1 MDHENDKGLIKLI
14 NQKIDSGHTLDEIRR
29 LLDSAGIS
37 KNQIERALLRV
48 HPRSIKANTAN
59 HYQRE
64 IEDNDFLP
72 PLKKKHN
79 THTYNS
85 DKALDEET
93 DLYGSTEIYKG
104 GLSRHSN
111 LRDSK
116 VYQVLNEPIEQKVE
130 EVISEE
136 IRHRGLFK
144 GRLRRKEF
152 IIGFLFFFGLGFL
165 FFTAVVY
172 LLQIMS
178 PSVWKDISNFVEWDM
193 NGVWY
198 IFMPFIFAPI
208 TVIMTSLITRRL
220 HNLELP
226 GFISWFYLLIFITP
240 PKGMIGYTL
249 IAMDIALFVLFIVL
263 ITKRGHPAPNKHG
276 ALPSSHGSMFAKI
289 MGRH

>member
-14 NQKIDSGHTLDEIRR
+14 NQKLDSGSTLDETREMLYR
-29 LLDSAGIS
+29 AGIS

-48 HPRSIKANTAN
+48 HPRSSSANRAN

-64 IEDNDFLP
+64 IDNNDFLP

-79 THTYNS
+79 NNLAQNT
-85 DKALDEET
+85 ET
-93 DLYGSTEIYKG
+93 DLYGSPEIYIKDPNG
-104 GLSRHSN
+104 HA
-111 LRDSK
+111 SK
-116 VYQVLNEPIEQKVE
+116 VYQTLNKPIEPIELQVE

-178 PSVWKDISNFVEWDM
+178 PAVWKDIADFVEWDSK
-193 NGVWY
+193 GVWY

-208 TVIMTSLITRRL
+208 TIIMASLITRRL

-226 GFISWFYLLIFITP
+226 GFIAWFYLLIFITP
-240 PKGMIGYTL
+240 PTGLIGYVFM
-249 IAMDIALFVLFIVL
+249 AMDLALLILFIVL
-263 ITKRGHPAPNKHG
+263 LTKKGHPAPNKHG
-276 ALPSSHGSMFAKI
+276 ALPGSHGSIFAKI
-289 MGRH
+289 LGHH